1 VALFVAVLVIVGVV
15 FAVRPLQAWWDDDE
29 GNRALVAGN
38 ASKALAWFDAGLRA
52 QPNWSVL
59 HEDRGRALL
68 AQNPR
73 AALAEFERAACG
85 SPCTAEAGDALMAL
99 GRTNEAIDDYVQAK
113 AVGRVTE
120 VATRL
125 EAAHHYA
132 AALAIESSLLARLT
146 NDFVDRS
153 DLAAVYAAM
162 GKIDVSAATSK
173 RRDSQARK
181 DEKAAIDAFAHATA
195 LAPLNE
201 DYLLSYGFA
210 QMRWG
215 SPLEAHSAFERLLQ
229 LHPGQVDAQAA
240 LARMKD
246 TPKGLR

>member
-1 VALFVAVLVIVGVV
+1 VALFVAVLVIVS
-15 FAVRPLQAWWDDDE
+15 AVLAARPLQAWWDDDE
-29 GNRALVAGN
+29 GNRALLAGN
-38 ASKALAWFDAGLRA
+38 ASSALTWFDAGLRA
-52 QPNWSVL
+52 QPSWSVL

-68 AQNPR
+68 AGHPSE
-73 AALAEFERAACG
+73 ALAEFDRAACG

-125 EAAHHYA
+125 EAAHDYT

-153 DLAAVYAAM
+153 DLAAVYAAI
-162 GKIDVSAATSK
+162 GKIDVSAATSAK
-173 RRDSQARK
+173 RNSQARQ
-181 DEKAAIDAFAHATA
+181 DARAAIDAFAHATT

-201 DYLLSYGFA
+201 DYLL
-210 QMRWG
+210 
-215 SPLEAHSAFERLLQ
+215 
-229 LHPGQVDAQAA
+229 
-240 LARMKD
+240 
-246 TPKGLR
+246 